1 MKNHQMFLA
10 ALIASATLAGC
21 DSLPA
26 NNSRLE
32 EARGEYRT
40 AQNDPQTVN
49 LAAGELKQAGDALNK
64 ANDAWTKRESSAEVD
79 HLAYLAKQRVA
90 IAQETARQKAAEMSV
105 TNANMARDQVRLA
118 ARTQEAD
125 TAQRSAVAAQRQS
138 EESQRQSEAAQ
149 RQSEASQRQ
158 SEASQRDSEAS
169 QRQSE
174 ASQHQSEASQQ
185 QAKDAEMR
193 ASQLEAELKDL
204 NAKKTD
210 RGMVITIGDV
220 LFDTNKA
227 QLKPGGMRSVEKLA
241 GFFKQYPQRRALVE
255 GFTDSTGSESINQ
268 ELSDR
273 RANAVRT
280 ALVDM
285 GVGRDR
291 IATHGYGEAYPV
303 ASNDSASSRQLNRR
317 VEIILSNE
325 DGNIVSR

>member
-1 MKNHQMFLA
+1 MKNHQIGLA
-10 ALIASATLAGC
+10 ALIAIAVLAGC

-32 EARGEYRT
+32 EARSDYRT
-40 AQNDPQTVN
+40 AQSNPQTVN

-64 ANDAWTKRESSAEVD
+64 ANDAWSKRENSAEVD

-90 IAQETARQKAAEMSV
+90 IAQETAKQKAAEMSV

-125 TAQRSAVAAQRQS
+125 AAQRSAAAAQRQA
-138 EESQRQSEAAQ
+138 EESQ

-158 SEASQRDSEAS
+158 SEASQR
-169 QRQSE
+169 
-174 ASQHQSEASQQ
+174 QSEASQQ
-185 QAKDAEMR
+185 QAKDAETR
-193 ASQLEAELKDL
+193 ASQLEAQLKDL

-227 QLKPGGMRSVEKLA
+227 QLKSGGMRSVEKLA
-241 GFFKQYPQRRALVE
+241 GFFKQYPQRKALVE
-255 GFTDSTGSESINQ
+255 GFTDSTGSESTNQ

-273 RANAVRT
+273 RANAVRA

-285 GVGRDR
+285 GVSSDR

-303 ASNDSASSRQLNRR
+303 AGNDSAGSRQLNRR
-317 VEIILSNE
+317 VEIILSND
-325 DGNIVSR
+325 DGNIAPR

>member
-1 MKNHQMFLA
+1 MKNHQIVLA
-10 ALIASATLAGC
+10 ALIAIAALAGC

-32 EARGEYRT
+32 EARSDYRV
-40 AQNDPQTVN
+40 AQNNPQTVN

-64 ANDAWTKRESSAEVD
+64 ANDAWSKRENSAEVD
-79 HLAYLAKQRVA
+79 HLAHLAKQRVA
-90 IAQETARQKAAEMSV
+90 IAQETAKQKVAEMSV

-125 TAQRSAVAAQRQS
+125 AAQRSAAAAQRQA
-138 EESQRQSEAAQ
+138 EESQ

-158 SEASQRDSEAS
+158 SEASQR
-169 QRQSE
+169 
-174 ASQHQSEASQQ
+174 QSEASQQ
-185 QAKDAEMR
+185 QAKDAETR
-193 ASQLEAELKDL
+193 ASQLEAQLKDL

-227 QLKPGGMRSVEKLA
+227 QLKSGGMRSVEKLA
-241 GFFKQYPQRRALVE
+241 GFFKQYPQRKALVE
-255 GFTDSTGSESINQ
+255 GFTDSTGSESTNQ

-273 RANAVRT
+273 RANAVRA

-285 GVGRDR
+285 GVSSDR

-303 ASNDSASSRQLNRR
+303 AGNDSAGSRQLNRR
-317 VEIILSNE
+317 VEIILSND
-325 DGNIVSR
+325 DGNIAPR